1 MKEKLTTS
9 EAEKLF
15 EKMRGRIAKK
25 LVGFETCGIYELDHD
40 TSKTVRL
47 SVEQFPVLEL
57 LPFALGLVQY
67 RVVWNRVEKVRWT
80 VYGSFEGNAFC
91 IELRKMGPVFEFSP
105 EIDEGKQ
112 KRIAGQLHCML
123 AAIHKDLKQ
132 LAMHQIAVG
141 EVLIVNR
148 YWEFNDRYEFFRKQT
163 SEAYANN
170 EFVADP
176 NDNPLNQSLQAM
188 MHDPK
193 ISRDGFYFT
202 VAMVDVFF
210 SRMEH
215 LLLLHFAFL
224 SRCTDEGDLAR
235 FITLPWKDRFKE
247 LVDIDRDEKSR
258 KCWAD
263 LIQLKETIRNPFAH
277 GGSENDGS
285 SLMVQLPHVGP
296 VPASLNGFKESPR
309 ASGWLP
315 VEQGDFEKICLLCDQ
330 IDEMMRS
337 GLLKHSFEMIEG
349 GLDAA
354 FDAKTR
360 ASYQEAIANPDELE
374 GYIDGWN
381 RRWMDYANFD

>member
-1 MKEKLTTS
+1 
-9 EAEKLF
+9 
-15 EKMRGRIAKK
+15 MRVKIAKK
-25 LVGFETCGIYELDHD
+25 LTGFEPCGVYELDHD
-40 TSKTVRL
+40 TSNTVRL
-47 SVEQFPVLEL
+47 STEQFPVLEL

-67 RVVWNRVEKVRWT
+67 HVVWHRDDKVRWT
-80 VYGSFEGNAFC
+80 VYGSFEGSAFC
-91 IELRKMGPVFEFSP
+91 IELRKMGAFFEFSP
-105 EIDEGKQ
+105 EIEAGKQ
-112 KRIAGQLHCML
+112 KRTAGQLHCML
-123 AAIHKDLKQ
+123 AAIQNDLKK
-132 LAMHQIAVG
+132 LAMHQIDDG

-163 SEAYANN
+163 TEAYTNN
-170 EFVADP
+170 DFVADP
-176 NDNPLNQSLQAM
+176 NDDQLNQSMKAI

-224 SRCTDEGDLAR
+224 SRCAGEGDLAR
-235 FITLPWKDRFKE
+235 FMTLPWKHRFKE
-247 LVDIDRDEKSR
+247 LVDIDRDDKSR
-258 KCWAD
+258 KCWSD
-263 LIQLKETIRNPFAH
+263 LIRLKETIRNPFAH

-285 SLMVQLPHVGP
+285 SLMVQLPYVGP

-337 GLLKHSFEMIEG
+337 GLLKHSFQMIEG
-349 GLDAA
+349 GLDAS
-354 FDAKTR
+354 FDAKAR
-360 ASYQEAIANPDELE
+360 ASYQEALASPEELE
-374 GYIDGWN
+374 EYIDMWN
-381 RRWMDYANFD
+381 RRWMDFANFD